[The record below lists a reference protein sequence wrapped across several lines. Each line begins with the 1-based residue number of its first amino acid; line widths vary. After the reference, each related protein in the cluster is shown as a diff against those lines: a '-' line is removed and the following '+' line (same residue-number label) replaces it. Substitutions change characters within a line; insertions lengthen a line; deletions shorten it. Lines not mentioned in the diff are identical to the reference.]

1 MQTAFARK
9 IVVLGT
15 NQTKIAVGR
24 SVANQGNKGRP
35 FPLSLPGADNSVNSA
50 EKYRKITKIS
60 PGTYFLKALFEG
72 LIYGGKVAFQNRLG

>member
-1 MQTAFARK
+1 M
-9 IVVLGT
+9 
-15 NQTKIAVGR
+15 GR

-35 FPLSLPGADNSVNSA
+35 FPLSLPGADNCVNSA